1 MAAEAYAL
9 DWLQLILRWVHLITG
24 IAWIGASFYFVW
36 LDNSL
41 APPEDAAD
49 SDKGVG
55 GELWAVHG
63 GGFYVVR
70 KFRVA
75 PETLPRT
82 LHWFKWEAYWTWI
95 SGFSLF
101 VVMYYL
107 NASTYL
113 IEPGSQT
120 LSPLA
125 AIALSFVL
133 IVVGWIFYDQLCKRL
148 GLEREAWI
156 AGVMIAFVA
165 LVAWVLSQVF
175 SGRGLYIQIGAML
188 GTIMVANV
196 AHVIIPAQRKLVAA
210 KKQGVA
216 PDPLDGLRGK
226 QRSVHNN
233 YFTLPVLFLMI
244 SNHYPMTYAHPYG
257 WLVLV
262 AIVLLAAYV
271 RHFFNLRHRHRTV
284 WAIPVTAALG
294 AVALA
299 FAIAPRNPVSSGTEV
314 TFGDVQT
321 IVERRCVAC
330 HAEHP
335 TQAGFAV
342 APKDIKLDTP
352 RRIVSSA
359 AKIYEQAVA
368 TRAMPIA
375 NLTGMTDDERARIAA
390 WVEAGAP
397 R

>member
-1 MAAEAYAL
+1 MEAYAI
-9 DWLQLILRWVHLITG
+9 DWLQLVLRWVHLITG

-41 APPEDAAD
+41 EPPESSADA
-49 SDKGVG
+49 DKGVG

-70 KFRVA
+70 KLRVA
-75 PETLPRT
+75 PDALPRT

-107 NASTYL
+107 NARTYL
-113 IEPGSQT
+113 IAPGEDA
-120 LSPLA
+120 LSPLVA
-125 AIALSFVL
+125 AGLSFAL
-133 IVVGWIFYDQLCKRL
+133 IVAGWLFYDQLCKRL
-148 GLEREAWI
+148 GLERDGWI
-156 AGVMIAFVA
+156 AAAMLGFVA
-165 LVAWVLSQVF
+165 LTAWALSHLF

-210 KKQGVA
+210 KGEGVA
-216 PDPLDGLRGK
+216 PDPIDGLRGK

-244 SNHYPMTYAHPYG
+244 SNHYPMTYGHPYG
-257 WLVLV
+257 WVVLV
-262 AIVLLAAYV
+262 AIVILAAYV
-271 RHFFNLRHRHRTV
+271 RHFFNLRHRRRTV
-284 WAIPVTAALG
+284 WAIPITAAFG
-294 AVALA
+294 AFVLAL
-299 FAIAPRNPVSSGTEV
+299 AIAPERPVRSSAPVGFREI
-314 TFGDVQT
+314 QA
-321 IVERRCVAC
+321 IVDRRCAGC

-342 APKDIKLDTP
+342 APKDLKLDTP
-352 RRIVSSA
+352 ERILVSA
-359 AKIYEQAVA
+359 PKIYEQAVA
-368 TRAMPIA
+368 TKAMPIG
-375 NLTGMTDDERARIAA
+375 NLTGMTDEERARIAA
-390 WVEAGAP
+390 WIEAGAA

>member
-1 MAAEAYAL
+1 MEAYAI
-9 DWLQLILRWVHLITG
+9 DWLQLVLRWVHLITG

-41 APPEDAAD
+41 EPPESSADA
-49 SDKGVG
+49 DKGVG

-75 PETLPRT
+75 PDALPRT

-107 NASTYL
+107 NARTYL
-113 IEPGSQT
+113 IAPGEDA
-120 LSPLA
+120 LSPLVA
-125 AIALSFVL
+125 SGLSFAL
-133 IVVGWIFYDQLCKRL
+133 IVAGWLFYDQLCKRL
-148 GLEREAWI
+148 GLERDGWI
-156 AGVMIAFVA
+156 AAAMLGFVA
-165 LVAWVLSQVF
+165 LTAWALSHLF
-175 SGRGLYIQIGAML
+175 SGRGLYIQIGVML

-210 KKQGVA
+210 KGEGVA
-216 PDPLDGLRGK
+216 PDPIDGLRGK

-244 SNHYPMTYAHPYG
+244 SNHYPMTYGHPYG

-262 AIVLLAAYV
+262 AIVILAAYV
-271 RHFFNLRHRHRTV
+271 RHFFNLRHRRRTV
-284 WAIPVTAALG
+284 WAIPITAAFG
-294 AVALA
+294 AFALA
-299 FAIAPRNPVSSGTEV
+299 LAIAPERPVRSSAPVGFREI
-314 TFGDVQT
+314 QA
-321 IVERRCVAC
+321 IVDRRCAGC

-342 APKDIKLDTP
+342 APKDLKLDTP
-352 RRIVSSA
+352 ERILVSA
-359 AKIYEQAVA
+359 PKIYEQAVA
-368 TRAMPIA
+368 TKAMPIG

-390 WVEAGAP
+390 WIEAGAA